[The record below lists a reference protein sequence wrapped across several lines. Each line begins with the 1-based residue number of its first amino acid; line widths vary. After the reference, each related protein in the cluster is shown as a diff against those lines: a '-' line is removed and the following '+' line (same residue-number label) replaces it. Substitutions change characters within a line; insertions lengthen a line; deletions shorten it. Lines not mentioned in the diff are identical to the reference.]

1 MLVDRQPIEAGTGEE
16 VHVCD
21 VADPDTIRAAMRGA
35 DACVHLAG
43 IAGEAAFPDILRT
56 NIQGAWAVYDA
67 ARREDVQRVVFAS
80 SNHATGMYP
89 VGAHVTS
96 ESAPRPD
103 TYYGASKAF
112 GEALGR
118 MYHDK
123 FGLRVAC
130 LRIGTVT
137 DADRPENPR
146 HLSTWLSHADCVRLV
161 RACLTAPQL
170 DFAILYGASANTRG
184 WWDLEPGRTLGYEP
198 RDDAERYAAEVGD
211 APVGE
216 FQGGPFAEPDLT
228 P

>member
-1 MLVDRQPIEAGTGEE
+1 
-16 VHVCD
+16 
-21 VADPDTIRAAMRGA
+21 VADLASVQEAMRGA

-43 IAGEAAFPDILRT
+43 IANEASFPEILHA
-56 NIQGAWAVYDA
+56 NIEGTWAVFEA
-67 ARREDVQRVVFAS
+67 ARRAGVGRVVFAS

-89 VGAHVTS
+89 VGQPVSA

-103 TYYGASKAF
+103 TYYGVSKVF

-118 MYHDK
+118 MFHDK

-130 LRIGTVT
+130 LRIGTVN
-137 DADRPENPR
+137 AVDRPENPR
-146 HLSTWLSHADCVRLV
+146 HLSTWLSHADTVRLV
-161 RACLTAPQL
+161 RACLRAADL

-184 WWDLEPGRTLGYEP
+184 WWDLAPARALGYEP
-198 RDDAERYAAEVGD
+198 QDDAERFAAEVVE

-216 FQGGPFAEPDLT
+216 YQGGPFADPGYT